1 MKELTGVLP
10 VISTPFTAD
19 LDIDRSALAREIDW
33 LILNGSDGLVMAMVS
48 ELPRLT
54 STERITLGHLILDFA
69 AGRVPVV
76 LSVGA
81 ESTREAKRLTRDAVG
96 AGAAAVMAN
105 PPLTVFP
112 SREQLA
118 DYFSTI
124 IEEAGA
130 VPVVIQDASGYIGR
144 PLDLGLLAGLLD
156 RYGPARVLF
165 KPEAQPLGPRL
176 TELHQATGGQARVF
190 DGSGG
195 AALADCYRRGI
206 VGTMPGADLVWAI
219 AGLWRALTDQ
229 DLETTYRISSA
240 LAPILAQLS
249 DLDSYVAMEK
259 YLLVK
264 QGVFQHEHR
273 LSPTA
278 FVLDDIAR
286 LETDRLFDGLTSAAG
301 GPRALPA

>member
-1 MKELTGVLP
+1 MNTLTGVLP
-10 VISTPFTAD
+10 VISTPFTAE
-19 LDIDRSALAREIDW
+19 LDIDRTALAREIDW

-54 STERITLGHLILDFA
+54 SSERMTLGDLIMDHGV
-69 AGRVPVV
+69 GRVPVV

-81 ESTREAKRLTRDAVG
+81 ESTREAKRLTRHAVD

-112 SREQLA
+112 SGEQLMSYFRTILDEA
-118 DYFSTI
+118 D
-124 IEEAGA
+124 E

-144 PLDLGLLAGLLD
+144 PLELGLIAGLLD
-156 RYGPARVLF
+156 LYGPAQVLF

-176 TELHQATGGQARVF
+176 TELHNATGGDARVF

-195 AALADCYRRGI
+195 VALVDSYRRGV

-240 LAPILAQLS
+240 LAPILAPLS

-264 QGVFQHEHR
+264 QGVLEHEHR

-278 FVLDDIAR
+278 FGLDDISR
-286 LETDRLFDGLTSAAG
+286 LEADRLFDRLVSATG
-301 GPRALPA
+301 GPKALSA